1 MSFNSDRSEQAQEVI
16 FSRKA
21 SIQSHLVLTFDNS
34 LILKTT
40 HHKHLE
46 LILDEKL
53 HFKEHLKEINSKAY
67 KAIAVLKKL
76 HDIIPRKSLL
86 IIYKSFIC
94 PQWDHGDIIY
104 HQLINGSF
112 CQKIESIQYQK
123 VLAKTG
129 AIHGTSQTKLYNEIG
144 IASIKLK

>member
-1 MSFNSDRSEQAQEVI
+1 MNDANESFENLSNDLCIIITCTYQWKMSFNSDRSEQAQEVI

-94 PQWDHGDIIY
+94 PQ
-104 HQLINGSF
+104 
-112 CQKIESIQYQK
+112 
-123 VLAKTG
+123 
-129 AIHGTSQTKLYNEIG
+129 
-144 IASIKLK
+144 